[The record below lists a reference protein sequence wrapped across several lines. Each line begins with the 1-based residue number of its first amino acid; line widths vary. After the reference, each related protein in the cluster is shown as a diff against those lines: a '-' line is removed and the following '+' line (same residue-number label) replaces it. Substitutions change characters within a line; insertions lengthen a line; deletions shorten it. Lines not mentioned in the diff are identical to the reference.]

1 MDARLKRTLDVADYQ
16 DLKHQR
22 ACDRLFQYQ
31 SNDGGILL
39 LENPG
44 NQCFANTV
52 ITSLVSCTNFME
64 FIKQVHQISPN
75 ELCQEL
81 ARLCLSV
88 QVATVEKP
96 KSDSLTELKKYIKN
110 SSAITWKDNTG
121 QQDAVEFFDYVM
133 DTLGM
138 FIKILL
144 FLSLFII
151 NFFY

>member
-1 MDARLKRTLDVADYQ
+1 
-16 DLKHQR
+16 
-22 ACDRLFQYQ
+22 
-31 SNDGGILL
+31 
-39 LENPG
+39 
-44 NQCFANTV
+44 
-52 ITSLVSCTNFME
+52 ME